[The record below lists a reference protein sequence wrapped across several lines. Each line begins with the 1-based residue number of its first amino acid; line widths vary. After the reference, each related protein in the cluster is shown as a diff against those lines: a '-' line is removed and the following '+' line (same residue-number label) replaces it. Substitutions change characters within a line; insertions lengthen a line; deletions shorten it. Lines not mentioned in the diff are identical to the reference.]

1 MKHALLVATFAASA
15 VFSVAQKPAAQMATK
30 GDRIPMALS
39 ASDVSMQSAGKPEER
54 GQGILFTRVFTT
66 DVRSQFHYWPFG
78 TVSNDMFKYDAKS
91 NTLNIARNKAKFDAS
106 NQINGVDIGIVR
118 SANNGSTW
126 SFDIIQGTND
136 IFFGMPVFG
145 WVNPDEGTDPSAYP
159 VMIYGIRYPMPS
171 LSYGGLSMWNRTS
184 AGSYELPLNDQT
196 PPAPGYTCQF
206 GDLYSDNT
214 SGAVHWAGTLN
225 PDATSQYGAYGYF
238 NFNLIVEDFGQTP
251 TSPAAWGLDKWRP
264 SDVLASS
271 FNAPVALEGDA
282 AGTLYAAFNNF
293 AADNL
298 DARGVQV
305 MASTDQGATWGTM
318 NSMPTNLLDQFAAA
332 HGGDIGFQPG
342 TSPYSGGDFLVTGNG
357 EYSYFYRLCTGI
369 RSTTDPNAIDSV
381 VAYHI
386 VEAAFKGGTWTLN
399 AVAELQTFD
408 FQMVELQDS
417 ISTAIG
423 APAISLADNGRGH
436 EVQAALT
443 ADGNT
448 IVVKWVD
455 INPDSNAAHNF
466 APVRVFDE
474 QTNGTFTEL
483 DPITRMFDT
492 DIFLTSRPKA
502 GGAYATP
509 SNLTNSSDMEFRTYM
524 PDVVPSANNV
534 PILRILGTGTGTITS
549 LLPKSLAQLVWN
561 GGSSIDFASSGVV
574 SVEDEKSYSFRFG
587 AIAPNPVMSTAE
599 VSFTLD
605 KAASVGIEVYDMLG
619 NQLQSVATQSMTAGM
634 HGVNVDAT
642 AFSAGTYN
650 VALVVD
656 GVRIMKPF
664 IVVR

>member
-66 DVRSQFHYWPFG
+66 DVRSQFHYWPYG
-78 TVSNDMFKYDAKS
+78 TSSNDMFKYDAKS

-126 SFDIIQGTND
+126 SFDIIQSTSD

-145 WVNPDEGTDPSAYP
+145 WVNPDEGTDPSKYP

-196 PPAPGYTCQF
+196 PPAPGYTVQF

-225 PDATSQYGAYGYF
+225 PDATVQYGAYGYF

-251 TSPAAWGLDKWRP
+251 TIPSAWGMDHWAP
-264 SDVLASS
+264 STGGLGSS
-271 FNAPVALEGDA
+271 FNAPVAMKGDA
-282 AGTLYAAFNNF
+282 AGTIYAAFNNPT
-293 AADNL
+293 AAEPT
-298 DARGVQV
+298 RSVQV
-305 MASTDQGATWGTM
+305 MKSTDQGETWGAE
-318 NSMPTNLLDQFAAA
+318 NVMPVSLLDQFAAA
-332 HGGDIGFQPG
+332 HGGDIAFQPG
-342 TSPYSGGDFLVTGNG
+342 LTPYPGGDFLVFGPD
-357 EYSYFYRLCTGI
+357 EYSVYYRLATGI
-369 RSTTDPNAIDSV
+369 RSTTDPNLIDTILTF
-381 VAYHI
+381 HI
-386 VEAAFKGGTWTLN
+386 VEANYKAGTWTLN
-399 AVAELQTFD
+399 PVAELATLN
-408 FQMVELQDS
+408 FQMIELQDS

-423 APAISLADNGRGH
+423 APAISVDDNGRGH
-436 EVQAALT
+436 EIQAAIT

-448 IVVKWVD
+448 VVVKWVD
-455 INPDSNAAHNF
+455 INTDTTTIHTF
-466 APVRVFDE
+466 DPVRVFDE

-483 DPITRMFDT
+483 DPLSSMFDT
-492 DIFLTSRPKA
+492 DIFLTSRPKT
-502 GGAYATP
+502 GGAYAAP
-509 SNLTNSSDMEFRTYM
+509 SNLTKSSDMEFRTYM

-549 LLPKSLAQLVWN
+549 LLPKPVSQLIWN

-599 VSFTLD
+599 VNFTLD
-605 KAASVGIEVYDMLG
+605 KAATVGIEVYDMLG

-642 AFSAGTYN
+642 AFSAGTYH